1 MQACVA
7 VDAMQSKRWLRSVIT
22 ATTASIP
29 PSAFSAAGSVSPVFF
44 TNSFASLNQKG
55 QAHQLACSVKSSLQ
69 VLTTSHALPKSSLT
83 PLTPLPPQASF
94 AAVDRAPAT
103 CWILLAHFKIGSKS
117 ACSSM
122 PVPFQE
128 DADKPEAGNGATW
141 NSLI

>member
-44 TNSFASLNQKG
+44 TNSFALLNQKG
-55 QAHQLACSVKSSLQ
+55 QTNHQLACSVKSSLQ

-83 PLTPLPPQASF
+83 PLPPQASF
-94 AAVDRAPAT
+94 ARLDPNQLVKNNAR
-103 CWILLAHFKIGSKS
+103 
-117 ACSSM
+117 
-122 PVPFQE
+122 
-128 DADKPEAGNGATW
+128 
-141 NSLI
+141 SLSGRCRQARSRQRGHLEIPLI

>member
-29 PSAFSAAGSVSPVFF
+29 AFSAAGSVSPVFF

-55 QAHQLACSVKSSLQ
+55 QTNHQLACSVKSSLQ
-69 VLTTSHALPKSSLT
+69 VLTTSHALPKSA
-83 PLTPLPPQASF
+83 LTPLPPQARF

-128 DADKPEAGNGATW
+128 DADKPKAGNGATW